1 MRLIFTED
9 PDILYIATVPA
20 EFDPKQE
27 VTKLENDG
35 IFSIVRKRRRFAMN
49 RHYRFA
55 AAAAAL
61 LLGIIRQAAP

>member
-9 PDILYIATVPA
+9 PDILYIASLPA

-35 IFSIVRKRRRFAMN
+35 IFSIVRKRRRF
-49 RHYRFA
+49 
-55 AAAAAL
+55 
-61 LLGIIRQAAP
+61 Q